1 MAFKIIWTLKAQ
13 SDRLEILLYWVG
25 KNKSSLFAR
34 KLNEI
39 FNERVEMLSQYPN
52 LGKKTDI
59 GHIRGHIV
67 RDYFI
72 CYKIIQKTI
81 VIVSIFDVRQNS
93 RKLKSIGL

>member
-13 SDRLEILLYWVG
+13 SDRLEILQYWID

-39 FNERVEMLSQYPN
+39 FNERVELLSQYPN
-52 LGKKTDI
+52 LGKKTDVE
-59 GHIRGHIV
+59 HIRAHIV

-72 CYKIIQKTI
+72 FYKIIQKTI
-81 VIVSIFDVRQNS
+81 VIVSIFDVRQNP